1 MARRRKMA
9 ARKTRQKTA
18 RRMRRIPWRQ
28 IAVSTT
34 AALLIAVFCVGLVF
48 VLDRPLQRLLVEGDF
63 RRVSAAE
70 IGEAIRPQLN
80 GGFVSVDLE
89 AIRAVVQA
97 LPWIAEVHVRRR
109 WPDGVRVRVR
119 EQDAIARWDGQYL
132 LNSDGE
138 VFVKVAPEAFM
149 ELPLLH
155 GPDGSE
161 ARVTERF
168 KALGADLHGVRLQLE
183 AVRLDLRG
191 AWSIRL
197 ANGPEVR
204 FGRRDVDGRI
214 DRFLQLAA
222 GPLADRFNNIRYID
236 MRYSNGFAVGWRDE
250 PAPNEEGEGKNANV

>member
-1 MARRRKMA
+1 MVRQRKMA
-9 ARKTRQKTA
+9 ARKKRQKPA
-18 RRMRRIPWRQ
+18 RRLPHIPWRQ
-28 IAVSTT
+28 IAVST
-34 AALLIAVFCVGLVF
+34 AAAVLIAVLGVALVY
-48 VLDRPLQRLLVEGDF
+48 VLDRPLQRLTIEGDF
-63 RRVSAAE
+63 KKVSATELGA
-70 IGEAIRPQLN
+70 AIRPQLN

-89 AIRAVVQA
+89 AIRAVVA
-97 LPWIAEVHVRRR
+97 SLPWVAEVHVRRR
-109 WPDGVRVRVR
+109 WPDGVRIRVR
-119 EQDAIARWDGQYL
+119 EQDAIARWGGDHL
-132 LNSDGE
+132 LNSSGQ
-138 VFVKVAPEAFM
+138 VFVKVAPDAFA
-149 ELPLLH
+149 ELPVLL

-168 KALGADLHGVRLQLE
+168 KALGADLRDVRLQLE
-183 AVRLDLRG
+183 SVRLDLRG

-250 PAPNEEGEGKNANV
+250 AAPNEDGEGKNANV